1 MPIGAGIAT
10 RGPRNLLR
18 QIREAMAGASPAQE
32 RLDKVVRI
40 IAQSMVAEVCS
51 IYLRRGSGELEL
63 FATEGLNREAVHA
76 TRLRPGEGLVGEVA
90 RMAQPISLS
99 DAPAHPAFSY
109 RPETGEDPYHAFLG
123 APLLR
128 GGRAIGVLVAQNRA
142 ERRYDEDE
150 VEDIQTIAMVLAETV
165 ASGELLAQDELR
177 DIEVAPH
184 RPERLKGQRFSE
196 GLAFGHVVLHEAP
209 LPPERLLAENQQVEE
224 IRLREAL
231 IALKADVD
239 HMLEGGLGNLAG
251 PSFEVLET
259 YRMFA
264 DDRGWNRSLEE
275 AVKNGLTA
283 EAAVDRV
290 RNEHRARFAQA
301 RDPYIKERLHDF
313 EDLANRLLR
322 ILAGDKPG
330 DRDLPDDAILVAR
343 NLGPADL
350 LEYPRHKLKGLLL
363 EEGSAASHAAIVAR
377 ALQIPCVGR
386 LMGLRDRLSEGDLV
400 IADGETAEAH
410 LRPRPD
416 MLQAVQSRMAVRD
429 QRRAEFTRLRDVPAI
444 TLDGTRVT
452 LLTNAGLAVDL
463 ENLDETGAEGIGLF
477 RTEFQFMV
485 SDALPRLDVQTDL
498 YRLVLD
504 AAGDRPVTFR
514 TLDVGGDKVLP
525 YLDQAREENPALGRR
540 AIRLGLDR
548 PALLRM
554 QLRALLAAGAGRE
567 LRVMFPMIA
576 TVDEFRAAREL
587 VDAECDW
594 ARRRGRALP
603 QVLRIGAMVEC
614 PSLLWHLDALLPL
627 TDFISVGTNDLL
639 QYMFAADR
647 TNPLVSERYDPLSP
661 PALRALAE
669 IQRKCVDTGTP
680 VSVCGELAGRPLEAF
695 ALLTL
700 GFHRL
705 SAPAGGVGPV
715 KRMILSA
722 DLGPAKRAMT
732 SLLASSAGS
741 VRNEIESLARK
752 LNVAL

>member
-1 MPIGAGIAT
+1 MPQGGGLST

-18 QIREAMAGASPAQE
+18 QIREAMAGGGPAQG
-32 RLDKVVRI
+32 RLNQVVRI
-40 IAQSMVAEVCS
+40 IALSMVAEVCS
-51 IYLRRGSGELEL
+51 LYLRRASGELEL
-63 FATEGLNREAVHA
+63 FATEGLNPEAVHN

-90 RMAQPISLS
+90 RIAEPISLI
-99 DAPAHPAFSY
+99 DAPSHPSFSY

-128 GGRAIGVLVAQNRA
+128 GGRAVGVLVVQNRA
-142 ERRYDEDE
+142 ARHYDADE
-150 VEDIQTIAMVLAETV
+150 IEDIQTIAMVLAETV
-165 ASGELLAQDELR
+165 ASGELVGLEELS
-177 DIEVAPH
+177 EVELAPH
-184 RPERLKGQRFSE
+184 RAERLKGQKFAD
-196 GLAFGHVVLHEAP
+196 GLAVGHVVLHEAP
-209 LPPERLLAENQQVEE
+209 IAPEQLLALDPVAEE
-224 IRLREAL
+224 IRLHASL
-231 IALKADVD
+231 DALKSGID
-239 HMLEGGLGNLAG
+239 HMLDGGQGKLGGA
-251 PSFEVLET
+251 SYEVLET

-275 AVKNGLTA
+275 AVRSGLTA

-290 RNEHRARFAQA
+290 RNEHRARFAKA

-330 DRDLPDDAILVAR
+330 DRALPDDAILVAK

-350 LEYPRHKLKGLLL
+350 LEYPRTKLKGLLI

-386 LMGLRDRLSEGDLV
+386 LMGLRDRLSENDLV
-400 IADGETAEAH
+400 IVDGEGGEAF

-416 MLQAVQSRMAVRD
+416 MVEAVTQRMAMRQSR
-429 QRRAEFTRLRDVPAI
+429 QAEFDKIRDLPAV
-444 TLDGTRVT
+444 TQDGTRVT

-463 ENLDETGAEGIGLF
+463 ELLDKSGAEGIGLF

-485 SDALPRLDVQTDL
+485 SDELPKLNAQTAL

-504 AAGDRPVTFR
+504 AADERPVTFR
-514 TLDVGGDKVLP
+514 TLDIGGDKVLP
-525 YLDQAREENPALGRR
+525 YLEAEREENPALGRR

-554 QLRALLAAGAGRE
+554 QLRALLTAAGGRE

-587 VDAECDW
+587 VDYEVAW
-594 ARRRGRALP
+594 ARRRGRPLP
-603 QVLRIGAMVEC
+603 ELLRVGAMIEC

-627 TDFISVGTNDLL
+627 TDFVSVGSNDLF

-647 TNPLVSERYDPLSP
+647 TNPLVAERYDPLSP
-661 PALRALAE
+661 PALRALQY
-669 IQRKCVDTGTP
+669 IQKKCADTGTP
-680 VSVCGELAGRPLEAF
+680 VSVCGEIAGKPLEAF
-695 ALLTL
+695 ALVTL
-700 GFHRL
+700 GFTRL
-705 SAPAGGVGPV
+705 SAPAAGVGAV
-715 KRMILSA
+715 KRMVLST
-722 DLGPAKRAMT
+722 DLVAARRGMAN
-732 SLLASSAGS
+732 LLGSSAASIRG
-741 VRNEIESLARK
+741 ELESLARK

>member
-1 MPIGAGIAT
+1 MPVGGLTT

-18 QIREAMAGASPAQE
+18 QIREAMAGAAPAQE
-32 RLDKVVRI
+32 RLDTVVRI

-63 FATEGLNREAVHA
+63 FATQGLKPEAVHN

-90 RMAQPISLS
+90 RTAEPISLS
-99 DAPAHPAFSY
+99 DAPSHPSFAY

-128 GGRAIGVLVAQNRA
+128 GGRAIGVLVVQNRS
-142 ERRYDEDE
+142 ERRYDEEE

-184 RPERLKGQRFSE
+184 RPERLKGQRFAE
-196 GLAFGHVVLHEAP
+196 GLAYGHVVLHEAP
-209 LPPERLLAENQQVEE
+209 VPPENLLAEDPQAEE

-231 IALKADVD
+231 TGLKANIDSL
-239 HMLEGGLGNLAG
+239 LEGGQGKLAG
-251 PSFEVLET
+251 TSFEVLET

-275 AVKNGLTA
+275 AVRTGLTA

-290 RNEHRARFAQA
+290 RNEHRARFATA
-301 RDPYIKERLHDF
+301 RDPYIRERLHDF

-322 ILAGDKPG
+322 LLAGDRPG
-330 DRDLPDDAILVAR
+330 ERDLPDDAILVAR

-350 LEYPRHKLKGLLL
+350 LEYPRHKLRGLLL

-400 IADGETAEAH
+400 IVDGETGETY

-416 MLQAVQSRMAVRD
+416 MLAAVQSRMLVRSER
-429 QRRAEFTRLRDVPAI
+429 QAEFTKLRDVPAV
-444 TLDGTRVT
+444 TLDGTRITV
-452 LLTNAGLAVDL
+452 LTNAGLAVDL
-463 ENLDETGAEGIGLF
+463 ENLDATGAEGIGLF

-485 SDALPRLDVQTDL
+485 SEELPRLDSQAAL
-498 YRLVLD
+498 YKLVLD
-504 AAGDRPVTFR
+504 TAGDRPVTFR
-514 TLDVGGDKVLP
+514 TLDIGGDKVLP
-525 YLDQAREENPALGRR
+525 YLVTEREENPALGRR

-548 PALLRM
+548 PGLLRL
-554 QLRALLAAGAGRE
+554 QLRALLTAAAGRE

-587 VDAECDW
+587 VDVECAW

-603 QVLRIGAMVEC
+603 ALLRVGAMIEC

-627 TDFISVGTNDLL
+627 TDFVSIGTNDLL

-647 TNPLVSERYDPLSP
+647 TNPLVSDRYDPLSP

-669 IQRKCVDTGTP
+669 IQKKCADTGTP

-700 GFHRL
+700 GYTRL

-722 DLGPAKRAMT
+722 DLPAARRGMAN
-732 SLLASSAGS
+732 LLGSSSGS
-741 VRNEIESLARK
+741 IRGELESLARK
-752 LNVAL
+752 LNVTI

>member
-1 MPIGAGIAT
+1 MPVGGLTT

-18 QIREAMAGASPAQE
+18 QIREAMAGAAPAQE
-32 RLDKVVRI
+32 RLDTVVRI

-63 FATEGLNREAVHA
+63 FATQGLKPEAVHA

-90 RMAQPISLS
+90 RTAEPISLS
-99 DAPAHPAFSY
+99 DAPSHPSFAY

-128 GGRAIGVLVAQNRA
+128 GGRAIGVLVVQNRS
-142 ERRYDEDE
+142 ERRYDEEE

-184 RPERLKGQRFSE
+184 RPERLKGQRFAE
-196 GLAFGHVVLHEAP
+196 GLAYGHVVLHEAP
-209 LPPERLLAENQQVEE
+209 VPPENLLAEDPQAEE

-231 IALKADVD
+231 IGLKANIDSL
-239 HMLEGGLGNLAG
+239 LEGGQGKLAG
-251 PSFEVLET
+251 TSFEVLET

-275 AVKNGLTA
+275 AVRTGLTA

-290 RNEHRARFAQA
+290 RNEHRARFANA
-301 RDPYIKERLHDF
+301 RDPYIRERLHDF

-322 ILAGDKPG
+322 LLAGDRPG
-330 DRDLPDDAILVAR
+330 ERDLPDDAILVAR

-350 LEYPRHKLKGLLL
+350 LEYPRNKLRGLLL

-400 IADGETAEAH
+400 IVDGETGETY

-416 MLQAVQSRMAVRD
+416 MLAAVQSRMLVRSER
-429 QRRAEFTRLRDVPAI
+429 QAEFTKLRNVPAV
-444 TLDGTRVT
+444 TLDGTRITV
-452 LLTNAGLAVDL
+452 LTNAGLAVDL
-463 ENLDETGAEGIGLF
+463 ENLDATGAEGIGLF

-485 SDALPRLDVQTDL
+485 SEELPRLDSQAAL
-498 YRLVLD
+498 YKLVLD
-504 AAGDRPVTFR
+504 TAGDRPVTFR
-514 TLDVGGDKVLP
+514 TLDIGGDKVLP
-525 YLDQAREENPALGRR
+525 YLVTEREENPALGRR

-548 PALLRM
+548 PGLLRL
-554 QLRALLAAGAGRE
+554 QLRALLTAAAGRE

-587 VDAECDW
+587 VDVECAW

-603 QVLRIGAMVEC
+603 ALLRVGAMIEC

-627 TDFISVGTNDLL
+627 TDFVSIGTNDLL

-647 TNPLVSERYDPLSP
+647 TNPLVSDRYDPLSP

-669 IQRKCVDTGTP
+669 IQKKCADTGTP

-700 GFHRL
+700 GYTRL

-722 DLGPAKRAMT
+722 DLPAARRGMAN
-732 SLLASSAGS
+732 LLGSSSGS
-741 VRNEIESLARK
+741 IRGELESLARK
-752 LNVAL
+752 LNITI

>member
-1 MPIGAGIAT
+1 MPVGGLT
-10 RGPRNLLR
+10 TGPRNLLR
-18 QIREAMAGASPAQE
+18 QIREAMAGAAPAQE
-32 RLDKVVRI
+32 RLDTVVRI

-51 IYLRRGSGELEL
+51 IYLRRASGDLEL
-63 FATEGLNREAVHA
+63 FATQGLKPEAVHT

-90 RMAQPISLS
+90 RSAAPISLS
-99 DAPAHPAFSY
+99 DAPSHPSFAY

-128 GGRAIGVLVAQNRA
+128 GGRAIGVLVVQNRS
-142 ERRYDEDE
+142 ERRYDDEE

-165 ASGELLAQDELR
+165 ASGELLAQEELR

-184 RPERLKGQRFSE
+184 RPERLKGQRFAE
-196 GLAFGHVVLHEAP
+196 GLAYGRVILHEAP
-209 LPPERLLAENQQVEE
+209 VAPENLLAENQQVEE

-231 IALKADVD
+231 VALKANIDS
-239 HMLEGGLGNLAG
+239 MLEGGQGKLAG
-251 PSFEVLET
+251 ASFEVLET

-275 AVKNGLTA
+275 AVRTGLTA

-301 RDPYIKERLHDF
+301 RDPYIRERLHDF

-322 ILAGDKPG
+322 FLAGDKPG
-330 DRDLPDDAILVAR
+330 ERDLPDDAILVAR

-350 LEYPRHKLKGLLL
+350 LEYPRHKLRGLLL

-386 LMGLRDRLSEGDLV
+386 IMGLRDRLSEGDLV
-400 IADGETAEAH
+400 IVDGETGEAY

-416 MLQAVQSRMAVRD
+416 MLAAVQSRMLVRSER
-429 QRRAEFTRLRDVPAI
+429 QAEFAKLRDVPAV

-452 LLTNAGLAVDL
+452 VLTNAGLAVDL
-463 ENLDETGAEGIGLF
+463 ENLDATGAEGIGLF

-485 SDALPRLDVQTDL
+485 SEELPRLTSQTAL
-498 YRLVLD
+498 YKLVLD
-504 AAGDRPVTFR
+504 TAGDRPVTFR
-514 TLDVGGDKVLP
+514 TLDIGGDKVLP
-525 YLDQAREENPALGRR
+525 YLETEREENPALGRR

-548 PALLRM
+548 PGLLRL
-554 QLRALLAAGAGRE
+554 QLRALLAAAAGRE

-587 VDAECDW
+587 VDVECAW
-594 ARRRGRALP
+594 AKRRGRALP
-603 QVLRIGAMVEC
+603 ALLRVGAMIEC

-627 TDFISVGTNDLL
+627 TDFVSVGTNDLF

-647 TNPLVSERYDPLSP
+647 TNPLVSDRYDPLSP

-669 IQRKCVDTGTP
+669 IQKEGADTGTP
-680 VSVCGELAGRPLEAF
+680 VSVCGELAGRPL
-695 ALLTL
+695 
-700 GFHRL
+700 
-705 SAPAGGVGPV
+705 
-715 KRMILSA
+715 
-722 DLGPAKRAMT
+722 
-732 SLLASSAGS
+732 
-741 VRNEIESLARK
+741 
-752 LNVAL
+752 